1 MSTSESNTD
10 IYKSFVKEVKD
21 YVSLNY
27 DLLRL
32 NLVEKLS
39 LIIAL
44 ILSLFIGIVLVITAI
59 VYFSLAFVHWTG
71 MFFESLIPGFLILGG
86 LFIVLFLIFFLLRKR
101 LFINPMIKLLSS
113 IMFNEPKKPQD
124 DEDE

>member
-1 MSTSESNTD
+1 MNTSESNTD

-32 NLVEKLS
+32 KLVEKLS
-39 LIIAL
+39 LVIAL
-44 ILSLFIGIVLVITAI
+44 ILSLFIGILLVITAL

-71 MFFESLIPGFLILGG
+71 TFFESLIPGFLILGG
-86 LFIVLFLIFFLLRKR
+86 LFIVLFIIFFSLRKR
-101 LFINPMIKLLSS
+101 LFVNPMIKLLSS
-113 IMFNEPKKPQD
+113 IIFNEPKKT
-124 DEDE
+124 EENENE

>member
-1 MSTSESNTD
+1 MDTSDSKTD

-44 ILSLFIGIVLVITAI
+44 ILSLFIGILLVITAL

-71 MFFESLIPGFLILGG
+71 TLFESLIPGFLILGG
-86 LFIVLFLIFFLLRKR
+86 LFILLFIIFFSLRKR
-101 LFINPMIKLLSS
+101 LFVNPMIKLLSS
-113 IMFNEPKKPQD
+113 IIFNEPKKPT
-124 DEDE
+124 EDENE